1 MRLASPPTTA
11 RQRADDLG
19 GKTVDQR
26 QQRVLGAAGEAGV
39 VVGSFLA
46 WLMRSTKSRA
56 KGVVTPDWGTAF
68 LSPEWML
75 AKLCPA
81 WRVLEFAPGRNQEN
95 QDVYV
100 LQRV

>member
-56 KGVVTPDWGTAF
+56 KGSTSPDAGKSAGTSASSWAIISSGPMNLTFGRPRRQTPH
-68 LSPEWML
+68 
-75 AKLCPA
+75 
-81 WRVLEFAPGRNQEN
+81 
-95 QDVYV
+95 
-100 LQRV
+100 